1 MYTCHI
7 NNNANSDSSFG
18 RHLVYV
24 VHETCP
30 SMCRS
35 TSFRTSHV
43 PEGTSIIPLQDSRNE
58 LRIEEELW
66 NLRQRGYHF
75 ACRFLVHLAFISLLM
90 CIQEAILKPEPVYF
104 VRPVP
109 RFWGL
114 AEHICC
120 ILLRKGSR
128 KTNNKASFLEH
139 RFVLLLP
146 LFLHGFFFLF
156 SLAVCYSSFSFMIFV
171 KGGSFW

>member
-1 MYTCHI
+1 
-7 NNNANSDSSFG
+7 
-18 RHLVYV
+18 
-24 VHETCP
+24 
-30 SMCRS
+30 MCRS
-35 TSFRTSHV
+35 TAFRTSHV

-139 RFVLLLP
+139 RFVLLLH
-146 LFLHGFFFLF
+146 LFLHGFFSFCFHLLYVLLLFLSWF
-156 SLAVCYSSFSFMIFV
+156 LWKVVPFGDPQRSQNKTENEIKILKTA
-171 KGGSFW
+171 